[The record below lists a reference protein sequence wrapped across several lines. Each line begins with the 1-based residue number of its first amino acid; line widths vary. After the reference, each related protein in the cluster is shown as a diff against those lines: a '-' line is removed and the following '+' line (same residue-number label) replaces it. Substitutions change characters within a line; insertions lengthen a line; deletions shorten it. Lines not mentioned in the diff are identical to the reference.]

1 MEPARGG
8 QAGREE
14 KGKENEQ
21 DRTKNKPKEVHREVS
36 NGKKHARAGQDGR
49 VGKWE
54 AAGPT
59 RQKKMRRRGAGGGA
73 GGRGAGGGRRGRG
86 GGGGGAEGAGQQ
98 NSKTTELQR
107 GSRKAKARER
117 NIGRKGSG
125 AGPGGGR
132 GNKTAKRRS
141 FNEEAGKPKHANET

>member
-1 MEPARGG
+1 M
-8 QAGREE
+8 
-14 KGKENEQ
+14 
-21 DRTKNKPKEVHREVS
+21 
-36 NGKKHARAGQDGR
+36 AGQDGASKLA
-49 VGKWE
+49 VCDE
-54 AAGPT
+54 AFVQGMPSDVTA
-59 RQKKMRRRGAGGGA
+59 
-73 GGRGAGGGRRGRG
+73 
-86 GGGGGAEGAGQQ
+86 
-98 NSKTTELQR
+98 TELQR

>member
-49 VGKWE
+49 VGN
-54 AAGPT
+54 G
-59 RQKKMRRRGAGGGA
+59 RQRDQQGKKKMRRRGAGGVRGE
-73 GGRGAGGGRRGRG
+73 GGRGREEGSRG
-86 GGGGGAEGAGQQ
+86 GWGG
-98 NSKTTELQR
+98 
-107 GSRKAKARER
+107 KA
-117 NIGRKGSG
+117 
-125 AGPGGGR
+125 R

>member
-36 NGKKHARAGQDGR
+36 NGKNTRGQDKTEG
-49 VGKWE
+49 WE
-54 AAGPT
+54 MGSSGTNKA
-59 RQKKMRRRGAGGGA
+59 KKMRRRGAGGGRGE
-73 GGRGAGGGRRGRG
+73 GGRGREEGSRG
-86 GGGGGAEGAGQQ
+86 GGGG
-98 NSKTTELQR
+98 
-107 GSRKAKARER
+107 RKA
-117 NIGRKGSG
+117 
-125 AGPGGGR
+125 R

>member
-36 NGKKHARAGQDGR
+36 NGKNTRGQDKTEGWEMGSSGTNKAKKNEEKGGR
-49 VGKWE
+49 G
-54 AAGPT
+54 GP
-59 RQKKMRRRGAGGGA
+59 
-73 GGRGAGGGRRGRG
+73 GRGAGGGRRGRG
-86 GGGGGAEGAGQQ
+86 GGG
-98 NSKTTELQR
+98 
-107 GSRKAKARER
+107 RKA
-117 NIGRKGSG
+117 
-125 AGPGGGR
+125 R

-141 FNEEAGKPKHANET
+141 FNEETGKPKHANET